1 MKDIPTSYGL
11 YIDGKEQASASG
23 KSFAVLSAWSR
34 EKVASIAEANEIDVD
49 SAIKAARKAYPAW
62 ADAAPVV
69 RETVLLKA
77 ADMMAANCE
86 RLVKVL
92 IEESGSTAQKARFE
106 VNNVA
111 ARLRTAAGEAS
122 RLYGDTFPND
132 KPHRMS
138 IVIREP
144 IGVVVTISPFNA
156 SLALLAKMSIYA
168 LAAGNTVVAKPASET
183 PLIAVEFAKI
193 LSAAGLPDGCFN
205 VVPGPGKSCGDALIN
220 HAGIDGIAFTGSTEV
235 GSRIAAVGAAKMRR
249 MQMELGGKNP
259 LIVLGDVDPEK
270 AAAIAAAGAFYHA
283 GQICMASTRI
293 IVEQSVL
300 EPFVKAMAA
309 KARSL
314 KFGAP
319 EDSDTAYGPVINEAA
334 LAKII
339 SHVDGARAN
348 GAEIVCGGVVER
360 GLIYQPTIVLE
371 PPRDRGVWRE
381 ETFGPVASVV
391 GVKDLDEAIALAND
405 SEYGLSAGV
414 LTNDMVRALT
424 AARKIRAGA
433 VHLGTH
439 SFQSDSLSP
448 VGGVGASGFGRSG
461 GKYSVEHFTEL
472 KWISIELGETPLPF

>member
-1 MKDIPTSYGL
+1 
-11 YIDGKEQASASG
+11 
-23 KSFAVLSAWSR
+23 
-34 EKVASIAEANEIDVD
+34 
-49 SAIKAARKAYPAW
+49 
-62 ADAAPVV
+62 
-69 RETVLLKA
+69 
-77 ADMMAANCE
+77 
-86 RLVKVL
+86 
-92 IEESGSTAQKARFE
+92 
-106 VNNVA
+106 
-111 ARLRTAAGEAS
+111 
-122 RLYGDTFPND
+122 
-132 KPHRMS
+132 
-138 IVIREP
+138 
-144 IGVVVTISPFNA
+144 
-156 SLALLAKMSIYA
+156 
-168 LAAGNTVVAKPASET
+168 VVAKPASET

-193 LSAAGLPDGCFN
+193 LSEAGLPDGCFN
-205 VVPGPGKSCGDALIN
+205 VVPGPGRSCGDTLIN
-220 HAGIDGIAFTGSTEV
+220 HDGIDGIAFTGSTEV

-259 LIVLGDVDPEK
+259 LLVLGDVDPEK

-300 EPFVKAMAA
+300 KPFVAAMAK

-314 KFGAP
+314 KFGQP
-319 EDSDTAYGPVINEAA
+319 EDADTAYGPVINEAA
-334 LAKII
+334 LQKVI

-348 GAEIVCGGVVER
+348 GAEIVCGGEVER
-360 GLIYQPTIVLE
+360 GLIFQPTIVLE
-371 PPRDRGVWRE
+371 PPRDKGVWRE
-381 ETFGPVASVV
+381 ETFGPVTSVI
-391 GVKDLDEAIALAND
+391 GVKDLDEAIAVAND

-414 LTNDMVRALT
+414 LTNDMTRALT

>member
-1 MKDIPTSYGL
+1 MKDIPSSYGL

-49 SAIKAARKAYPAW
+49 SAIRAARKAYPAW
-62 ADAAPVV
+62 AEAAPVV

-111 ARLRTAAGEAS
+111 ASLGTAAGEAS

-259 LIVLGDVDPEK
+259 LIVLGDVDPAK

-300 EPFVKAMAA
+300 VPFVKAMAA
-309 KARSL
+309 KACSL

-348 GAEIVCGGVVER
+348 GAEIVCGGAVER

-448 VGGVGASGFGRSG
+448 VGGIGASGFGRSG